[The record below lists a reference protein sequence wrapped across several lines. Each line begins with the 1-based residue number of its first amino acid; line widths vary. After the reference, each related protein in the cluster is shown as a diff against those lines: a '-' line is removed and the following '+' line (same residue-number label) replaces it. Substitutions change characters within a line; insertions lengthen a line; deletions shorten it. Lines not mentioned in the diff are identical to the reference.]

1 MGESGSEGPA
11 GGNRESRDDADRKG
25 VGPEGG
31 PPDAAAAGG
40 DEGEPHRELREAVE
54 KGQFVLYGQPVLT
67 LAEGRISGVE
77 VLVRWRHPR
86 RGLLSPAEFLPEAR
100 ESGLIVPLGE
110 WILEEALN
118 SYDRWRAQ
126 GLGSPNLRMGVN
138 FALEQL
144 EEPDLPS
151 LVERRLVEH
160 GLSPPCLQV
169 EVSDSELL
177 GALPALKR
185 LKRMG
190 VQVAIDDFGAG
201 YSSLAAVRDV
211 RVDCLKLD
219 RSFVTR
225 MPEETD
231 LVVALVRFARE
242 LGMRVT
248 AEGVETRA
256 QYEALREA
264 GCQEAQ
270 GYFLARPEP
279 VSEVELG
286 ELSRREPG
294 A

>member
-1 MGESGSEGPA
+1 MSEPGSEQPA
-11 GGNRESRDDADRKG
+11 GGDPEPRDDAEPGAADGERG
-25 VGPEGG
+25 TPGATTGEG
-31 PPDAAAAGG
+31 DGG
-40 DEGEPHRELREAVE
+40 HRELREAVE

-67 LAEGRISGVE
+67 LGGGRISGVE

-118 SYDRWRAQ
+118 SHDRWRAQ
-126 GLGSPNLRMGVN
+126 GVGSPNLRVSVN

-144 EEPDLPS
+144 EERDLPS
-151 LVERRLVEH
+151 FVEGRLVEH
-160 GLSPPCLQV
+160 DLSPRCLQV
-169 EVSDSELL
+169 EVTDSELL
-177 GALPALKR
+177 EAVPALKR
-185 LKRMG
+185 LKGMG

-201 YSSLAAVRDV
+201 YSSLAAVRDL

-219 RSFVTR
+219 RSFVSR
-225 MPEETD
+225 MPGESD
-231 LVVALVRFARE
+231 LVAALVRFARE

-256 QYEALREA
+256 QYEALREVE
-264 GCQEAQ
+264 CQEAQ
-270 GYFLARPEP
+270 GYYLARPEP
-279 VSEVELG
+279 VTEVELG
-286 ELSRREPG
+286 ELSGRSPG